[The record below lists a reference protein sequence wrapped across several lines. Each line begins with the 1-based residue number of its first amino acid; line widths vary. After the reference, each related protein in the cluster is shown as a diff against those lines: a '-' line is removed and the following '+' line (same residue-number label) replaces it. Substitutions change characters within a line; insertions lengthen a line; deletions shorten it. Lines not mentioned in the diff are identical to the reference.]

1 MDFTLP
7 ADARVDEYFRGIAT
21 AMVARGWREGL
32 PPNQHPLGKT
42 LSKDGV
48 TATLYPAS
56 ESEKLGVARIHGQCR
71 DMNDHRGE
79 SAAWVD
85 ITDQLR

>member
-7 ADARVDEYFRGIAT
+7 ADVEVDEYFRGVAT
-21 AMVARGWREGL
+21 PWWPAAGARGCR
-32 PPNQHPLGKT
+32 PTSTCSAK

-48 TATLYPAS
+48 NAILYPAS
-56 ESEKLGVARIHGQCR
+56 DIRTHGVARIYGQCH

-79 SAAWVD
+79 TAEWID
-85 ITDQLR
+85 ITDQLH